1 MTRVLSRIVLPLFLV
16 LVAAALVAIGCSQA
30 RSVDPYVSSE
40 RDALWQQNR
49 ERQATLDRKDAELE
63 SQRGAAGGV
72 WAPRPEAAPL
82 TVRSPND
89 SPDFSL
95 QQSSGGGA
103 GGGGGGLF
111 GNGGGA
117 AASQPQGFVA
127 RSNQQ
132 PRDRGQ
138 GLVGREALP
147 SAEEE
152 LWVIAKPDAPA
163 DAAAD
168 AGEGDATPGS
178 GVLVTTLPG
187 AEKPVPVPLKHTA
200 VKAGIAGYI
209 ATVDVKQQFHNP
221 YDGKIEA
228 VYVFPLP
235 SNAAVNE
242 FVMTVGERKIR
253 GVIRERQEAKR
264 IYTEARAS
272 GHVASLLTQERPN
285 VFTQSVANIEP
296 GKAIDIDI
304 RYFHT
309 LGYNDGWYEFVFP
322 MVVGPRFNPPGTT
335 DGVGSVGN
343 GNVGASGQRTEVQ
356 YLRPQERSGHDV
368 SLVVELNAGVEI
380 EKIESPNHKV
390 NVERGGENRA
400 TVALAK
406 DDSLPN
412 RDFVL
417 RYKVAGDRTKSGLI
431 VQRDE
436 KGQGYFTLM
445 LVPPENLGS
454 LPPRPLEMVFT
465 LDVSGSMNGA
475 PIAQSKNAMRY
486 ALTHMNADDTFQIVQ
501 FAGHATRMAERP
513 LPATRENVAAAMAYL
528 ERTQAGGG
536 TMMLEGI
543 RASLDFPH
551 DERRLRFVSFLTDGY
566 IGNEA
571 EILKAVKP
579 ALGPARVFSFGV
591 GQAPNRYL
599 LDALAKH
606 GRGAVAYLGLNDDAN
621 AVMAHFYDRIRRPAL
636 TDVEIDWGGMRVSE
650 VFPRQTPDL
659 FVGRPVVLTGK
670 FTGEG
675 TETVKVRGRV
685 GNEIQTVELPVK
697 LDAPP
702 AAAAAERK
710 ALPAVWARMKIAD
723 LADEAAMA
731 PTADIAGE
739 VRQVA
744 LEYGLMS
751 SFTSFVAVD
760 SSARTEGAFGT
771 TVAVPVPVPQGVR
784 YETAVQDGP
793 GK

>member
-1 MTRVLSRIVLPLFLV
+1 MRFPLAMRYAVATIVMI
-16 LVAAALVAIGCSQA
+16 AAGLIIYGCASQSLNRAREVGRSDRYTPAPSTTAEDAGSPSGSGTQGMDMGMGARGGAPTGPQALRSGDYESTYWRRDQHPGSQ
-30 RSVDPYVSSE
+30 PG
-40 RDALWQQNR
+40 QQPAS
-49 ERQATLDRKDAELE
+49 QPGAATGRLAPF
-63 SQRGAAGGV
+63 GAAGGGTPG
-72 WAPRPEAAPL
+72 APR
-82 TVRSPND
+82 
-89 SPDFSL
+89 
-95 QQSSGGGA
+95 
-103 GGGGGGLF
+103 
-111 GNGGGA
+111 
-117 AASQPQGFVA
+117 A
-127 RSNQQ
+127 R
-132 PRDRGQ
+132 GE

-147 SAEEE
+147 AAEEE
-152 LWVIAKPDAPA
+152 LWVIAKPDAPGE
-163 DAAAD
+163 
-168 AGEGDATPGS
+168 AGEIDGNPIPGS
-178 GVLVTTLPG
+178 GVLVTTRPG
-187 AEKPVPVPLKHTA
+187 AEKPVPVPLKHTD
-200 VKAGIAGYI
+200 VKANVSGYI

-253 GVIRERQEAKR
+253 GIIREREEAKR
-264 IYTEARAS
+264 IYTEARNA

-309 LGYNDGWYEFVFP
+309 LGYSDGWYEFVFP

-335 DGVGSVGN
+335 NGVGSVGN
-343 GNVGASGQRTEVQ
+343 GNVGASGQTTEVQ
-356 YLRPQERSGHDV
+356 YLRPDERSGHDIG
-368 SLVVELNAGVEI
+368 LVVDLNAGVDIEEI
-380 EKIESPNHKV
+380 ETPNHKV
-390 NVERGGENRA
+390 NVERSGKSQA

-431 VQRDE
+431 VQKDE

-475 PIAQSKNAMRY
+475 PIEQSKRAMRY

-513 LPATRENVAAAMAYL
+513 LPATRENVQAALAYM
-528 ERTQAGGG
+528 ENIQAGGG

-551 DERRLRFVSFLTDGY
+551 DENRLRFASFLTDGY

-599 LDALAKH
+599 LDALAKQ
-606 GRGAVAYLGLNDDAN
+606 GRGAVAYLGLNDDAT

-636 TDVEIDWGGMRVSE
+636 TDIEIDWGGMQVSE

-670 FTGEG
+670 FNGEG
-675 TETVKVRGRV
+675 TEMVRIRGRV
-685 GNEIQTVELPVK
+685 GNEVQTVELPVR
-697 LDAPP
+697 LEDP
-702 AAAAAERK
+702 AAIERK

-731 PTADIAGE
+731 SNVDVAGE

-760 SSARTEGAFGT
+760 SSTRTEGAYGT
-771 TVAVPVPVPQGVR
+771 TVGVPVPVPQGVR
-784 YETAVQDGP
+784 YDTAVQNGP